1 MKVTHDK
8 ECEAA
13 RTVHDLC
20 MKCKGPGMVPVG
32 DVVTTCKAAVRQVR
46 EHSKR
51 IWIGSGEDMP
61 PQVVTN

>member
-1 MKVTHDK
+1 MKVKHDK

-20 MKCKGPGMVPVG
+20 AKCKGPGMVPVG
-32 DVVTTCKAAVRQVR
+32 DVVGAVKEAAR
-46 EHSKR
+46 R

-61 PQVVTN
+61 PQVACQ